1 MRRKYPP
8 LTPDEVI
15 RILKARGFAYHHTTG
30 SHEYYLGTI
39 RGATRRVTVDGHYRE
54 FSDKLIILTRTRSLR
69 LQAETKRVTILLTRS
84 LHKKQEFHG
93 LGPDD

>member
-54 FSDKLIILTRTRSLR
+54 FSDKLIILTRTSRNQKGDNL
-69 LQAETKRVTILLTRS
+69 AHKILAQKTGISWVR
-84 LHKKQEFHG
+84 
-93 LGPDD
+93 P